1 MIKKLSILIFLSSTA
16 LAVAATPQQT
26 QGRERAS
33 VETLR
38 ARMPTVFSDF
48 QIISNV
54 VYKTVGDRGMQ
65 LDLLIP
71 KNLAKKPAP
80 LLFHIHG
87 GGWVAGSRYGIQTAS
102 HALILKECGKA
113 GIICA
118 TIDYRFTD
126 GKATVFDC
134 AVDCRD
140 ALRFLVKH
148 AKEYGIDTTR
158 IATFGGS
165 AGGHLSLVTALGNP
179 KDFSGDPALAA
190 YDPPSLR
197 CEVAFYPVTDLTDRS
212 ISERWLKPDRAALV
226 LGGTL
231 EEKAALARLL
241 SPMHLMRK
249 DSTPVYLFHGDKD
262 TSVDIEHS
270 RRLFQK
276 GKALG
281 ADIQFMEIKGGVH
294 GFGKECTPSIPQI
307 SATVSHYLVERLTA
321 GTEREQ

>member
-1 MIKKLSILIFLSSTA
+1 
-16 LAVAATPQQT
+16 
-26 QGRERAS
+26 
-33 VETLR
+33 
-38 ARMPTVFSDF
+38 MPKVFADF

-54 VYKTVGDRGMQ
+54 VYKTVGGQALQ

-71 KNLAKKPAP
+71 KNLPKKPAP

-87 GGWVAGSRYGIQTAS
+87 GGWAAGSRYSLQTS
-102 HALILKECGKA
+102 NHALIIKECGKA

-118 TIDYRFTD
+118 TIEYRFTD

-134 AVDCRD
+134 VVDCRD

-165 AGGHLSLVTALGNP
+165 AGGHLSLMTALGDP
-179 KDFSGDPALAA
+179 KDFPGDPGLAS

-212 ISERWLKPDRAALV
+212 ISERWLKPERAALV
-226 LGGTL
+226 FGGTL

-241 SPMHLMRK
+241 SPLHLIRK
-249 DSTPVYLFHGDKD
+249 DSTPVYLLHGDKD
-262 TSVDIEHS
+262 KSVDIEHS

-276 GKALG
+276 GKAIG
-281 ADIQFMEIKGGVH
+281 ADIQFMAIKDGVH
-294 GFGKECTPSIPQI
+294 GFGMNCTPSIAQI
-307 SATVSHYLVERLTA
+307 SATVSQYLIERLTA
-321 GTEREQ
+321 GTKPEQAQR